1 MYNTE
6 LNNMKT
12 IINQLHTEVQNA
24 LNESE
29 PHDYYERLERI
40 ESLVKKLR
48 AESEDIMIISQ
59 TAYNKGF
66 SDAMSGDPFNSPYRT
81 KDERHADYSMGFT
94 MGLKEYE
101 E

>member
-1 MYNTE
+1 
-6 LNNMKT
+6 MKA
-12 IINQLHTEVQNA
+12 IINQLHAEVQNA
-24 LNESE
+24 LNEPE

-40 ESLVKKLR
+40 ESLVKKIR
-48 AESEDIMIISQ
+48 AESEDIVVLSQ

-66 SDAMSGDPFNSPYRT
+66 SDAMSGDNFKRIY
-81 KDERHADYSMGFT
+81 KDEERHGHYSIGFT